1 MVCTDSD
8 ANSLTECLYLFCT
21 SFSQVRFLAAFLAF
35 WAVFFNQ
42 LSVNTTP
49 YLPLK
54 LSSILIYL
62 FFVVTEHLY

>member
-8 ANSLTECLYLFCT
+8 AKSLTECLYLFCT
-21 SFSQVRFLAAFLAF
+21 AFSQVSFWAAFLAF
-35 WAVFFNQ
+35 WAAFFNQ

-54 LSSILIYL
+54 LSSVLIFL
-62 FFVVTEHLY
+62 LFVVTEHLY